1 LWFEISL
8 WKKYVTKRVLP
19 QVMKLAQPER
29 LYPILSQKS
38 QKNLALDQF
47 LQLENGIP
55 ISSCSSGFQL
65 FLKKGIGQF

>member
-1 LWFEISL
+1 MEKVCHKAGATSSDETSSTRAVVP
-8 WKKYVTKRVLP
+8 YTLP
-19 QVMKLAQPER
+19 E
-29 LYPILSQKS
+29 KS
-38 QKNLALDQF
+38 KNLALDQF